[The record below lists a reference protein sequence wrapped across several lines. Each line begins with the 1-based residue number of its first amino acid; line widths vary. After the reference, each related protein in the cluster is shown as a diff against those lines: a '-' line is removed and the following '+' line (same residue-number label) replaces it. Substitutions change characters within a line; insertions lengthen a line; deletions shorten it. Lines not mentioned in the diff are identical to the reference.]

1 MADMS
6 KLFHGTPSEV
16 DEEVVRAGIDVGLDA
31 REVAALML
39 RMNVS
44 PEAAVSLRDRILDAE
59 SVWRYFCRRDEMNAE
74 IHNEGVGPSVRYS
87 PITIAA
93 ERLAGWLSRLYY
105 GRSVDYRTATLD
117 RPPDPVVIAPGV
129 NYAIQLRATPDTDG
143 SGHRVLGAVMWS
155 ADLLV
160 SESGSGLTASGDSPA
175 DALAKL
181 SDVIRRHL

>member
-6 KLFHGTPSEV
+6 KLYH
-16 DEEVVRAGIDVGLDA
+16 
-31 REVAALML
+31 
-39 RMNVS
+39 
-44 PEAAVSLRDRILDAE
+44 PEQGNPAEYLRDNVTAESAASLQDRLLDAE
-59 SVWRYFCRRDEMNAE
+59 QMWRYFCRRDEMNAE
-74 IHNEGVGPSVRYS
+74 VHADGVAAKVRYS

-93 ERLAGWLSRLYY
+93 ERVAGWLSQLYY
-105 GRSVDYRTATLD
+105 GRVVEYRTATLD
-117 RPPDPVVIAPGV
+117 RPPDPVAVAPGV
-129 NYAIQLRATPDTDG
+129 SYAIQLRATPDTDG